1 MEPRLASNALASI
14 AITLTFATASCGGS
28 GASQTAGTTTRPL
41 EDCRGATELAHA
53 GPTPGPGV
61 QYANLTVDGKL
72 RDYRLFRPPT
82 LKRTTL
88 VPLVLVLHGS
98 PIDAAG
104 FESLIHFD
112 SEAALA
118 GSLSVS
124 PNGCNG
130 FWDYA
135 EGRSKVADEEFI
147 RQLIRQLKTEY
158 AISRI
163 YVVAASAGT
172 WMAYRLACDLSGQI
186 TAIASVAG
194 TMRLNDPCQPAHAV
208 SILEIH
214 GTSDVL
220 HPWDGGG
227 PHGAYPVNAVLAR
240 WTMLDGCSGDPTVR
254 QQGITVTSI
263 WGDCHERAVVRLDKV
278 VGGKHQ
284 WFGSTLDPVP
294 GEPDANAVIWN
305 FFSTLQPSQ

>member
-1 MEPRLASNALASI
+1 
-14 AITLTFATASCGGS
+14 
-28 GASQTAGTTTRPL
+28 
-41 EDCRGATELAHA
+41 
-53 GPTPGPGV
+53 V
-61 QYANLTVDGKL
+61 NLTVDGKL

-82 LKRTTL
+82 LQHTKP
-88 VPLVLVLHGS
+88 VPLVLLLHGS

-112 SEAALA
+112 SEATIA
-118 GSLSVS
+118 GFISAS

-130 FWDYA
+130 FWDYT
-135 EGRSKVADEEFI
+135 EGRSKLADEDFI
-147 RQLIRQLKTEY
+147 RQLIRQLKAEY
-158 AISRI
+158 AISKI

-172 WMAYRLACDLSGQI
+172 WMAYRLACDLSGEI

-227 PHGAYPVNAVLAR
+227 PHGAYPVNAVIAR
-240 WTMLDGCSGDPTVR
+240 WTMLDGCKGDPTVS

-263 WGDCHERAVVRLDKV
+263 WGDCHERAVVRLHKV